1 MNNPL
6 NRSMFRQ
13 AGMSKQPMGILASS
27 PELMTTAQKAM
38 MNNQPIRAENGVTTR
53 FNPSKYV
60 NIQNS
65 INDPKS
71 ILNQKKKSM
80 EKDASIISSPI
91 SKIGNS
97 IANVFKGKTE
107 AEIAASKKIEDSQLP
122 PIKAN
127 SINEYI
133 TKAFERQKI
142 IDKKNEELNP
152 NYKAPFKES
161 DIINSEGSV
170 TVDSGETITK
180 KGEIIDKDGTET
192 KVGTELIEPP
202 KKRPDDLDTTFKED
216 LKNINTIDKR
226 LEDKNNKV
234 DDFNILN
241 NIDKTIKNDKDTND
255 IKANK
260 IDKILGIEGLKN
272 KIKAR
277 ELILDEI
284 MGSAGS
290 DVRTDA
296 NYVMM
301 MTGLLIA
308 SGQDPNAL
316 SNIAQGAA
324 KGLSMYGEAQG
335 KDLAEKR
342 KVKLVAAKLGFQAQA
357 SEDAK
362 KSAAGAATLKFGRD
376 IMLQQIKSG
385 LGRDKS
391 ILGLVKS
398 FASNQNL
405 VYMSGYQ
412 EAVKANNVEGFLT
425 DLATNIHD
433 SVTKDTK
440 NQTEKT
446 STEIKTVD
454 TAGKILDNT
463 DFSVSLSKNN
473 ELNIP
478 IPPNSN
484 VFMVENTNGEKSL
497 RNSKT
502 GLALTLKSIEGFLQS
517 NGGKIPPNF
526 FGLSSTG

>member
-27 PELMTTAQKAM
+27 PELMTTAQQAM
-38 MNNQPIRAENGVTTR
+38 MNNQPVRAKDGVSAR

-65 INDPKS
+65 INDSNS

-80 EKDASIISSPI
+80 EKDASKISSPI
-91 SKIGNS
+91 SSIGTS
-97 IANVFKGKTE
+97 IANVFKGKTD
-107 AEIAASKKIEDSQLP
+107 AEIAASQKIKDNQLP
-122 PIKAN
+122 EIKAN

-133 TKAFERQKI
+133 TKSLDRQKI
-142 IDKKNEELNP
+142 IDKKNEKLNP

-161 DIINSEGSV
+161 ETINTEGDV
-170 TVDSGETITK
+170 TVKSGETITTG
-180 KGEIIDKDGTET
+180 GEVIAKDGTELT
-192 KVGTELIEPP
+192 EPP
-202 KKRPDDLDTTFKED
+202 EKRPVDLETTFQED
-216 LKNINTIDKR
+216 LKNINNINKIV
-226 LEDKNNKV
+226 EDKNNEV
-234 DDFNILN
+234 TNLNILN

-255 IKANK
+255 VKANK

-357 SEDAK
+357 TENAGK
-362 KSAAGAATLKFGRD
+362 AAAGAATLKYLRD
-376 IMLQQIKSG
+376 LDIEMIKNG
-385 LGRDKS
+385 LNKTKRIDKMTQS
-391 ILGLVKS
+391 ILSSQKPEM
-398 FASNQNL
+398 FAGFS
-405 VYMSGYQ
+405 
-412 EAVKANNVEGFLT
+412 EAVRKNDMVNWATTTATGMI
-425 DLATNIHD
+425 DLIDKKIEDEN
-433 SVTKDTK
+433 KG
-440 NQTEKT
+440 EK
-446 STEIKTVD
+446 STEINSNAIV
-454 TAGKILDNT
+454 KISQNNE
-463 DFSVSLSKNN
+463 VSLPSGLIVKNGY
-473 ELNIP
+473 I
-478 IPPNSN
+478 IQ
-484 VFMVENTNGEKSL
+484 EKNKDKVKGFTGIKIDDF
-497 RNSKT
+497 RNDY
-502 GLALTLKSIEGFLQS
+502 I
-517 NGGKIPPNF
+517 
-526 FGLSSTG
+526 STGKLPDFNSLFAG

>member
-6 NRSMFRQ
+6 NRTMFRQ

-38 MNNQPIRAENGVTTR
+38 MNNQPVRAEEGVYNKLKATD
-53 FNPSKYV
+53 FV
-60 NIQNS
+60 NIKEKIADQNS
-65 INDPKS
+65 A
-71 ILNQKKKSM
+71 LNQNKNFMKNS
-80 EKDASIISSPI
+80 ASPI
-91 SKIGNS
+91 TSIGNS

-107 AEIAASKKIEDSQLP
+107 AEIAESQKIKDSQLP

-161 DIINSEGSV
+161 ETIDKNGNV
-170 TVDSGETITK
+170 TVETGKTITADGK
-180 KGEIIDKDGTET
+180 IIATDGTET
-192 KVGTELIEPP
+192 KDGTELIEPP
-202 KKRPDDLDTTFKED
+202 KKRPIDLDTTFQED
-216 LKNINTIDKR
+216 LTGINNINEIVEKR
-226 LEDKNNKV
+226 KNDANNFNLLNK
-234 DDFNILN
+234 
-241 NIDKTIKNDKDTND
+241 IDKTIKNDNITNSE
-255 IKANK
+255 KANK
-260 IDKILGIEGLKN
+260 IDKTLGIEGLKN

-362 KSAAGAATLKFGRD
+362 KSAAAAATLKFSRD
-376 IMLQQIKSG
+376 YILTTVKEG
-385 LGRDKS
+385 LGRDKA
-391 ILGLVKS
+391 IVGLAGKL
-398 FASNQNL
+398 FSNQNL
-405 VYMSGYQ
+405 PYMPGYIQ
-412 EAVKANNVEGFLT
+412 AVKENKVDDYIVG
-425 DLATNIHD
+425 LATNVFDKI
-433 SVTKDTK
+433 TGNKG
-440 NQTEKT
+440 EK
-446 STEIKTVD
+446 STEINSNATV
-454 TAGKILDNT
+454 KISENNEISLPSGFIVKNGHIIEEKNKNKIKGFT
-463 DFSVSLSKNN
+463 GIKIQDFKNN
-473 ELNIP
+473 YI
-478 IPPNSN
+478 
-484 VFMVENTNGEKSL
+484 
-497 RNSKT
+497 
-502 GLALTLKSIEGFLQS
+502 
-517 NGGKIPPNF
+517 
-526 FGLSSTG
+526 STGKLPDFNSLFAG

>member
-27 PELMTTAQKAM
+27 PELMTTAQQAM
-38 MNNQPIRAENGVTTR
+38 MNNQPVRAKDGVSAR

-65 INDPKS
+65 INDPES

-91 SKIGNS
+91 SNIGTS
-97 IANVFKGKTE
+97 IANVFKGKTD
-107 AEIAASKKIEDSQLP
+107 AEIAASQKIKDNQLP

-133 TKAFERQKI
+133 TKSLDRQKI
-142 IDKKNEELNP
+142 IDKKNEKLNP

-161 DIINSEGSV
+161 ETINTEGDV
-170 TVDSGETITK
+170 TVKSGETITTG
-180 KGEIIDKDGTET
+180 GEVIAKD
-192 KVGTELIEPP
+192 GTELIEPP
-202 KKRPDDLDTTFKED
+202 EKRPVDLETTFQED
-216 LKNINTIDKR
+216 LKGINDIDKIV
-226 LEDKNNKV
+226 EDKNKKV
-234 DDFNILN
+234 TDLNILN
-241 NIDKTIKNDKDTND
+241 NIDKTIKNDKYTND
-255 IKANK
+255 VKANK

-362 KSAAGAATLKFGRD
+362 KAAAGAASLKFGRD

-433 SVTKDTK
+433 SVTKDNK
-440 NQTEKT
+440 NQTEKN

-517 NGGKIPPNF
+517 NDGKIPPNF

>member
-202 KKRPDDLDTTFKED
+202 EKRPIDLDTTFQED

-255 IKANK
+255 IKATK

-357 SEDAK
+357 SEDAVK
-362 KSAAGAATLKFGRD
+362 AAKGAATIKYLRD
-376 IMLQQIKSG
+376 LDIEMVKNG
-385 LGRDKS
+385 LNKTKRIDKMAQS
-391 ILGLVKS
+391 ILSSQKPEM
-398 FASNQNL
+398 FAGFS
-405 VYMSGYQ
+405 
-412 EAVKANNVEGFLT
+412 EAVRLNDMVNWSVNT
-425 DLATNIHD
+425 ATGMINLID
-433 SVTKDTK
+433 KK
-440 NQTEKT
+440 IEFENKGEKT
-446 STEIKTVD
+446 SSEIGGSFAYQISENQEV
-454 TAGKILDNT
+454 
-463 DFSVSLSKNN
+463 
-473 ELNIP
+473 NIP
-478 IPPNSN
+478 LPPGYI
-484 VFMVENTNGEKSL
+484 EKNGYIIKESDKDKSKAPGISSDIYYKNFKSTKKAPDL
-497 RNSKT
+497 DSIFVT
-502 GLALTLKSIEGFLQS
+502 G
-517 NGGKIPPNF
+517 
-526 FGLSSTG
+526 